1 MIGLIGTKRLAIL
14 TVLLCL
20 NGALGAG
27 AYLYLIPGNAKLDRE
42 LRQIKSEI
50 SSKRT
55 ESDRFRQEFDEIQK
69 EKGKFQSLEAQGFLS
84 DQNRAIIQDR
94 INVIQKYSRVLRLAY
109 NIERSAAE
117 EIDTARDA
125 NRVVIK
131 SPVKFEVDAVDD
143 MDVFSFLFLLEN
155 GFVGHTAITSF
166 ELERVLDLNDVTMR
180 QIGSGVDTVL
190 VKSSIR
196 MDWKTLM
203 NRDDAALF
211 GVAITD
217 QPQN

>member
-1 MIGLIGTKRLAIL
+1 MIGLIGTKRLVVL
-14 TVLLCL
+14 MVLLCL

-27 AYLYLIPGNAKLDRE
+27 AYLYLIPQNANLNRE
-42 LRQIKSEI
+42 LSQIRAEI

-69 EKGKFQSLEAQGFLS
+69 EKGKFQNLEAQGFLS
-84 DQNRAIIQDR
+84 DQNRAASQKR
-94 INVIQKYSRVLRLAY
+94 IDVIQKYSRVLRLAY
-109 NIERSAAE
+109 NIERSTAE

-131 SPVKFEVDAVDD
+131 SPVSFDIDAVDD
-143 MDVFSFLFLLEN
+143 MDVFSFLYLLEN
-155 GFVGHTAITSF
+155 GFIGHTAVTSF

-190 VKSSIR
+190 VRSNIKV
-196 MDWKTLM
+196 DWKTLM